1 MQTGERVARLIDEYR
16 KWVGRGPRYVCR
28 IPPEFFARRA
38 PVILF
43 TLFQA
48 LAMGSALPVLAEGNR
63 VNGEALA
70 KRLCA
75 RCHVIGDYNRM
86 GGIDSTPSFP
96 LMAKRP
102 EIFAHRIPTFRKRRP
117 HPQFQWPVSLQDIAD
132 LESYILSLPV
142 KKRP

>member
-1 MQTGERVARLIDEYR
+1 
-16 KWVGRGPRYVCR
+16 
-28 IPPEFFARRA
+28 
-38 PVILF
+38 
-43 TLFQA
+43 
-48 LAMGSALPVLAEGNR
+48 MGSALPVLADGNR

-102 EIFAHRIPTFRKRRP
+102 EIFAHRIPTFQKRRP